1 MSELTKE
8 GAWLELFVPGR
19 VCLLGEHSDWAGGFR
34 GENPDITEGY
44 CLVCGT
50 DQGIYARVRRHRGRE
65 VKLRSTD
72 ERGRV
77 QETSLQM
84 SSTKL
89 LATAKEGG
97 FFSYAAG
104 VVYQVLAAHG
114 EAVAAGLEID
124 NYRTDLPLSKGLS
137 SSAAMCVLVARAF
150 NQVYGLRLSLRG
162 EMELAYQGEI
172 TTPSQCGRM
181 DQCCAFGQVP
191 VFMTF
196 DGDSVTAEQVYLP
209 PGAALHYVVVDMLAK
224 KDTTGILSSLRRA
237 YPFAPPPGGN
247 KQ

>member
-65 VKLRSTD
+65 GKLRSTD

-84 SSTKL
+84 SSTEL

-97 FFSYAAG
+97 FFSYA
-104 VVYQVLAAHG
+104 
-114 EAVAAGLEID
+114 
-124 NYRTDLPLSKGLS
+124 
-137 SSAAMCVLVARAF
+137 
-150 NQVYGLRLSLRG
+150 
-162 EMELAYQGEI
+162 
-172 TTPSQCGRM
+172 
-181 DQCCAFGQVP
+181 
-191 VFMTF
+191 
-196 DGDSVTAEQVYLP
+196 
-209 PGAALHYVVVDMLAK
+209 
-224 KDTTGILSSLRRA
+224 
-237 YPFAPPPGGN
+237 
-247 KQ
+247 